1 MTDSSRNNPHRDR
14 QGTRISGD
22 SDKTTGAGAE
32 ASEGIHAQ
40 PKARDGQRDP
50 SDKSALTDRPTGDDG
65 ERRGSEPLADS
76 EQHRGSYGGNAGAP
90 RRPKDSGTDG
100 ATGSEAGSGGGSGGG
115 AAR

>member
-1 MTDSSRNNPHRDR
+1 MTPKSTNEDPFRDR

-22 SDKTTGAGAE
+22 ADQTTGAGAE

-40 PKARDGQRDP
+40 PESRDDQREP

-65 ERRGSEPLADS
+65 KRRGSEPLADS
-76 EQHRGSYGGNAGAP
+76 EQHRGSYGGNGGSP
-90 RRPKDSGTDG
+90 RRPKDG
-100 ATGSEAGSGGGSGGG
+100 ATDATAGSEGSEGGS